1 MTPYSLEEIRQ
12 RLVFFPEWQY
22 SQNSLVREYDFGDF
36 LEAWGFLTQV
46 ALVAERH
53 NHHPEIWNVYN
64 KVRLRWSTHEAG
76 GVTERDFTLIE
87 EVDRIYAT
95 AARARTK

>member
-1 MTPYSLEEIRQ
+1 MTPYSSEEIRQ